1 MFRNTTSMAAL
12 LLALSLGF
20 LGAGQAGAASKSK
33 AKTTKRVTTTK
44 KATADKGA
52 STTNAAS
59 TTAPP
64 TSTSA
69 PTTAPAKTAAPKTT
83 AVSDTT
89 PAPPV
94 PAAGGITI
102 QGFAFVN
109 SPISVKA
116 GAPIV
121 ITNLDNTEH
130 TVTADDGSSF
140 GTDAVRGNKT
150 ATLTVSKAGTFTFH
164 CNIHPSMKGTLVVS

>member
-1 MFRNTTSMAAL
+1 MSRNTTSMAAL

-59 TTAPP
+59 ATAPP

-89 PAPPV
+89 PAAPV

-109 SPISVKA
+109 SPISVKV

-140 GTDAVRGNKT
+140 GSDAVRGNKT

>member
-1 MFRNTTSMAAL
+1 MSRNTTSTAAL

-20 LGAGQAGAASKSK
+20 LGAGEAGAASKSK

-94 PAAGGITI
+94 PVASGITI

-109 SPISVKA
+109 SPISVKV